1 MKTIMKTLA
10 SRLLYRV
17 GHLVSIFLYCDLFA
31 FLYPVY
37 SKIMFWSMELDIDRK
52 VWKMTINKRKLHDK

>member
-1 MKTIMKTLA
+1 MKTLA

-17 GHLVSIFLYCDLFA
+17 GHLVSIFLHFDLFA
-31 FLYPVY
+31 FLYPAY

-52 VWKMTINKRKLHDK
+52 VWKITINKRKLHDK